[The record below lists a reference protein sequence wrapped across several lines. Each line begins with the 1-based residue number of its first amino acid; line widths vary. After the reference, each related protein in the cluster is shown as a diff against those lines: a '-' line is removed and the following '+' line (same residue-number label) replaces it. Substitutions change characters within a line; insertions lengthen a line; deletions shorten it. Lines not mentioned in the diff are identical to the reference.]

1 MTDVYQV
8 EKVIGK
14 RIKGGK
20 PLYKVKWEGY
30 PLSQCTWEPLENL
43 QNVLDLVDE
52 YEKSHSTT
60 PSSKKGRVLLGKK
73 RKTPDMKSPK
83 EIKEKKTHSNKES
96 STDSKEK
103 EGDGVICIEN
113 DSSSDSHNKQYI
125 RVITIN
131 KEFKAL
137 VEVKKDGLS
146 TEEMITTKELRRLN
160 PDILIDF
167 YESKIKFTMK
177 N

>member
-1 MTDVYQV
+1 M
-8 EKVIGK
+8 
-14 RIKGGK
+14 
-20 PLYKVKWEGY
+20 
-30 PLSQCTWEPLENL
+30 
-43 QNVLDLVDE
+43 
-52 YEKSHSTT
+52 
-60 PSSKKGRVLLGKK
+60 
-73 RKTPDMKSPK
+73 
-83 EIKEKKTHSNKES
+83 
-96 STDSKEK
+96 
-103 EGDGVICIEN
+103 
-113 DSSSDSHNKQYI
+113 
-125 RVITIN
+125 ITIN

>member
-8 EKVIGK
+8 EKIIGK
-14 RIKGGK
+14 RTRCGK
-20 PLYKVKWEGY
+20 KEYKVKWEGY
-30 PLSQCTWEPLENL
+30 PLSQCTWEPAENL
-43 QNVLDLVDE
+43 QNVLDMVEE
-52 YEKSHSTT
+52 YNNSHSTAT
-60 PSSKKGRVLLGKK
+60 SLDKAPVLGRK
-73 RKTPDMKSPK
+73 RKSDS
-83 EIKEKKTHSNKES
+83 EHSEPSKQNRKES
-96 STDSKEK
+96 NSDTK
-103 EGDGVICIEN
+103 EGNGIICIEN

-137 VEVKKDGLS
+137 VEVKKEGLS
-146 TEEMITTKELRRLN
+146 LEETISTRELRKIN
-160 PDILIDF
+160 PGILIDF